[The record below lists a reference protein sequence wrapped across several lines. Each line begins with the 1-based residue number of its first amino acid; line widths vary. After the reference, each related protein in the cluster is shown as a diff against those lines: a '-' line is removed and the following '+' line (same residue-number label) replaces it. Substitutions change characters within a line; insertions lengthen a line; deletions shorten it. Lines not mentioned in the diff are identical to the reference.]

1 MFKDCR
7 EEVKQANEQKL
18 LEAKIED
25 KIEFAISKNKITY
38 TDFLNR
44 TQIAN
49 LDRFLKQKSIK
60 SYQFFGG
67 NGENSEKQILLFYPD
82 KFSEEMVHKNLSK
95 IMCGLRIQLPKDL
108 QYEHRIYLSG
118 IMKLGIKR
126 EKVGDILVRQN
137 GADIIV
143 LTEIAD
149 FLKVNLME
157 LTRFKKAMCE
167 IVDINN
173 VEKQEKKF
181 EEVSI
186 IVSSM
191 RLDNFVSELARCS
204 RTKTEEILKE
214 QKVFVNDVLEMKS
227 SKKINCEDQLTIRGK
242 GKFVVQ
248 EIARTTK
255 SEKLV
260 VNLKKFK

>member
-7 EEVKQANEQKL
+7 EEVKQVEEQKM
-18 LEAKIED
+18 LEARVED
-25 KIEFAISKNKITY
+25 KFQFAISKNKITH

-44 TQIAN
+44 TQIAHVKQV
-49 LDRFLKQKSIK
+49 LKEKSIR
-60 SYQFFGG
+60 SYLFFGG
-67 NGENSEKQILLFYPD
+67 NAENSERQILVCYPN
-82 KFSEEMVHKNLSK
+82 KFSEEIVEKNFSQ
-95 IMCGLRIQLPKDL
+95 IVCGLRIRLPKDV

-126 EKVGDILVRQN
+126 EKVGDILVREN
-137 GADIIV
+137 GADIII
-143 LTEIAD
+143 LAEIAD
-149 FLKVNLME
+149 FLKMNLME
-157 LTRFKKAMCE
+157 LTRFKKATCE
-167 IVDINN
+167 IIDIND
-173 VEKQEKKF
+173 VEKQERQF
-181 EEVSI
+181 EDLSI

-191 RLDNFVSELARCS
+191 RLDNFVSELAKCS
-204 RTKTEEILKE
+204 RTKAEEMLKE
-214 QKVFVNDVLEMKS
+214 QRVFVNDQLEMKS
-227 SKKINCEDQLTIRGK
+227 SKKINCQDQLTIRGK

>member
-7 EEVKQANEQKL
+7 EELKQANEQKL

-25 KIEFAISKNKITY
+25 KIRFAVSKNKITH

-49 LDRFLKQKSIK
+49 LQQFLRQKSVTN
-60 SYQFFGG
+60 YRFFGG
-67 NGENSEKQILLFYPD
+67 NGEDSEKQILLFYPD
-82 KFSEEMVHKNLSK
+82 KFSEEMVEKNLSK
-95 IMCGLRIQLPKDL
+95 IVCGLRIRLPKDV

-126 EKVGDILVRQN
+126 EKVGDILVREN
-137 GADIIV
+137 GADIIA

-149 FLKVNLME
+149 FLKTNLME
-157 LTRFKKAMCE
+157 LTRLKKATCE
-167 IVDINN
+167 IIDINE
-173 VEKQEKKF
+173 VEKQERQF
-181 EEVSI
+181 EEISI

-204 RTKTEEILKE
+204 RTKAEEILNE
-214 QKVFVNDVLEMKS
+214 QKVFVNDGLEMKS
-227 SKKINCEDQLTIRGK
+227 SKKINCQDQLTIRGK
-242 GKFVVQ
+242 GKFIVQ
-248 EIARTTK
+248 EIARATK

>member
-25 KIEFAISKNKITY
+25 KLQFAISKNKITH

-44 TQIAN
+44 TQIAH
-49 LDRFLKQKSIK
+49 LQQFLKEKASGN
-60 SYQFFGG
+60 YMFFGG
-67 NGENSEKQILLFYPD
+67 NGEHSEKQILLFYPD
-82 KFSEEMVHKNLSK
+82 KFSEEMVEKNLSK
-95 IMCGLRIQLPKDL
+95 IVCGLRIRLPKDV

-126 EKVGDILVRQN
+126 EKVGDILVREN

-143 LTEIAD
+143 LMEIAD
-149 FLKVNLME
+149 FLKTNLLE
-157 LTRFKKAMCE
+157 LTRFKKATCE
-167 IVDINN
+167 IIDIDE
-173 VEKQEKKF
+173 VEKQEKQF
-181 EEVSI
+181 DEISI

-204 RTKTEEILKE
+204 RTKAEEILKE
-214 QKVFVNDVLEMKS
+214 QRVFVNDGLEMKS

-242 GKFVVQ
+242 GKFIVQ
-248 EIARTTK
+248 EIVRTTK